1 MICVF
6 HLKIFHA
13 CNILSSAADNMRDP
27 SMYRITVIALSSF
40 NADRCSS
47 TWRNQRSSAN
57 MQIHDPHLRAVFSFL
72 TMEKDNFD
80 AVLKEEGVSLS
91 DRMAFACKYLS
102 ETKLADYVAQQ
113 IQAAIDGGDL
123 NGLLLTGES
132 QDGID
137 ILQSYMDTSF
147 DVQVSVRYKN
157 ICKNFDIH

>member
-1 MICVF
+1 
-6 HLKIFHA
+6 
-13 CNILSSAADNMRDP
+13 
-27 SMYRITVIALSSF
+27 
-40 NADRCSS
+40 
-47 TWRNQRSSAN
+47 
-57 MQIHDPHLRAVFSFL
+57 
-72 TMEKDNFD
+72 MEKDNFD

-157 ICKNFDIH
+157 ICRNFDIH